1 MAHSR
6 HDSSPAW
13 PLALPRPLP
22 LTGYPIGDV
31 VAIMASSADAGR
43 AVAMLA
49 ALGIAETSIEIGASP
64 DDVAVLVVR
73 RPGRERIAA
82 VRRILR
88 THRARQA
95 RYYRVMVIEELVRVS
110 ARAVAGPASWS
121 GRATAGSADAALA
134 GARPGPGW

>member
-1 MAHSR
+1 MAHPR
-6 HDSSPAW
+6 HDSTPAW
-13 PLALPRPLP
+13 PLALARPLP

-31 VAIMASSADAGR
+31 VAIMASSTDAGR

-49 ALGIAETSIEIGASP
+49 ALGIAETSIEIGATH

-73 RPGRERIAA
+73 RPGRERIAD

-95 RYYRVMVIEELVRVS
+95 RYYRVKVIEELVRVS
-110 ARAVAGPASWS
+110 ARAVAGPASW
-121 GRATAGSADAALA
+121 
-134 GARPGPGW
+134 